1 MSKSQ
6 LDSAASATEED
17 GDDDFYSDLDKLSS
31 EKGHEDSGQT
41 NKPGKRFSI
50 KLGRKTLDF
59 CRQSKFQSDPS
70 EMNNEELR
78 KRVKELEE
86 ENSVLKRNISTLY
99 RTSRE
104 EIKRKD
110 KMIADLQMSELDYG
124 FSVAGK

>member
-6 LDSAASATEED
+6 LDSAASATKED
-17 GDDDFYSDLDKLSS
+17 GDDDFYSDLDKLSG
-31 EKGHEDSGQT
+31 EKGHEDSDKT
-41 NKPGKRFSI
+41 NKPRKRFSS
-50 KLGRKTLDF
+50 KLGRASLDI